1 MEERKNEFFIFTIIL
16 LLIGFLQYFRKI
28 LTGTKMNKISKIL
41 YLVTL
46 IIFSISTMFVLY
58 VTDFNN
64 VLSFMVGLIVAT
76 SSEQIAKLFLTIGS
90 NFTSIGIKIVKNYSG
105 IDLTDELKEKKI
117 ENKTENNFEN

>member
-1 MEERKNEFFIFTIIL
+1 
-16 LLIGFLQYFRKI
+16 
-28 LTGTKMNKISKIL
+28 MNKISKIL